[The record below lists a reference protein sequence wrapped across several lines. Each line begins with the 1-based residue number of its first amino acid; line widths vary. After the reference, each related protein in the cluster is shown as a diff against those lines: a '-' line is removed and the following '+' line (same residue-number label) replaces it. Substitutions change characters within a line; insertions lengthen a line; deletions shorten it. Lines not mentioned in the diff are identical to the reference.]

1 MLSLFQREEEKLKKL
16 KQREFIF
23 FRYNHAV
30 GSSLMYLLPVVLVI
44 LIINAYVH
52 PMARLPVLL
61 VFGAWCAYTI
71 NVIVIFLGVSLTR
84 RSFLCEQR
92 VNRMRGLPFDSLHG
106 FESLENALNI
116 SLFKIEII
124 TIIAAVSL
132 GTYLGMLLIN
142 NITLGYAGLGM
153 VLIAF
158 GLAILTRAVN
168 YSNSEVSGLINV
180 YEPQTHPSYLDF
192 IFTDIATTFMDPVT
206 FSKFDEYTEGLKNSL
221 NEGVDVVTAREKLF
235 YCLYLYSNSTIT
247 EDILRRELLELIDEK
262 HYEDLINNHEYFDKE
277 VLLKIIDK
285 MQESIPQFSK
295 IIDRLQFDLVDN
307 LSVFKEKEVYFD
319 VSTKSI
325 TNERI
330 ADMFIL
336 LYNNSPDS
344 KNFKIRVLSPNFE
357 PSEMEYNITL
367 TGKGGFDIKVAQLPI
382 SSEGEEDV
390 IGCMSRILDLG
401 DMIWITLLPK
411 STGTSMI
418 NVFLEDE
425 NGHVVQGISLMIKVK
440 KDIFRGLKKITGGSS
455 MGGGILI
462 PLVKLVPMVTHL
474 KQFSP

>member
-1 MLSLFQREEEKLKKL
+1 MLKLVQHEEEKLKKL

-30 GSSLMYLLPVVLVI
+30 GSALMYILPVVVVI
-44 LIINAYVH
+44 LLINAYVH
-52 PMARLPVLL
+52 PMARLPFLFVA
-61 VFGAWCAYTI
+61 GAWCAYTI
-71 NVIVIFLGVSLTR
+71 NVAIIFLGVSLTR
-84 RSFLCEQR
+84 RSFLCEQK

-106 FESLENALNI
+106 FDSLENALNI
-116 SLFKIEII
+116 SLFKIKII
-124 TIIAAVSL
+124 TIIAVLSL
-132 GTYLGMLLIN
+132 GTYLGMLLTN

-158 GLAILTRAVN
+158 GLAILTRAVD
-168 YSNSEVSGLINV
+168 YSNSEVTGLINV
-180 YEPQTHPSYLDF
+180 YEPQTHPTYIDF
-192 IFTDIATTFMDPVT
+192 IFTDTVETFMDPVT
-206 FSKFDEYTEGLKNSL
+206 FSKFDEYTEDLKSSL
-221 NEGVDVVTAREKLF
+221 NKGVDVVTAREKLL
-235 YCLYLYSNSTIT
+235 YCLYLYSNATIT
-247 EDILRRELLELIDEK
+247 EDILRRELLEIIDEN
-262 HYEDLINNHEYFDKE
+262 HYEDTINNHEYFNKE
-277 VLLKIIDK
+277 RLLKIIDK
-285 MQESIPQFSK
+285 MQKSIPQFSK

-330 ADMFIL
+330 ADLFIF

-344 KNFKIRVLSPNFE
+344 KNFKIRVTSPNFE
-357 PSEMEYNITL
+357 PSETAYDVTL
-367 TGKGGFDIKVAQLPI
+367 VGKDSFDIKVAQLPI

-411 STGTSMI
+411 GTGTSMI

-425 NGHVVQGISLMIKVK
+425 NGHVIQGISLTIKVK

-462 PLVKLVPMVTHL
+462 PLVKLVPIATRL
-474 KQFSP
+474 REFTP

>member
-180 YEPQTHPSYLDF
+180 Y
-192 IFTDIATTFMDPVT
+192 
-206 FSKFDEYTEGLKNSL
+206 
-221 NEGVDVVTAREKLF
+221 
-235 YCLYLYSNSTIT
+235 
-247 EDILRRELLELIDEK
+247 
-262 HYEDLINNHEYFDKE
+262 
-277 VLLKIIDK
+277 
-285 MQESIPQFSK
+285 
-295 IIDRLQFDLVDN
+295 
-307 LSVFKEKEVYFD
+307 
-319 VSTKSI
+319 
-325 TNERI
+325 
-330 ADMFIL
+330 
-336 LYNNSPDS
+336 
-344 KNFKIRVLSPNFE
+344 
-357 PSEMEYNITL
+357 
-367 TGKGGFDIKVAQLPI
+367 
-382 SSEGEEDV
+382 
-390 IGCMSRILDLG
+390 
-401 DMIWITLLPK
+401 
-411 STGTSMI
+411 
-418 NVFLEDE
+418 
-425 NGHVVQGISLMIKVK
+425 
-440 KDIFRGLKKITGGSS
+440 
-455 MGGGILI
+455 
-462 PLVKLVPMVTHL
+462 
-474 KQFSP
+474 